1 MERITSNTVARRVL
15 FDNQRTLSRLADL
28 QYQLSSGRRINV
40 PSDDPSG
47 VRQSLLLRA
56 SFSGRRRDLTDAA
69 LLRALFAYPL
79 MTLKVTAAIH
89 WEALKL
95 WLKGVPPFRHTA
107 ADARSAT
114 TIVD

>member
-1 MERITSNTVARRVL
+1 MSPVVPMACLYRFHIEPPGERVLVAIDETDTQGLLLKASFAGARRP
-15 FDNQRTLSRLADL
+15 LSD
-28 QYQLSSGRRINV
+28 GE
-40 PSDDPSG
+40 
-47 VRQSLLLRA
+47 
-56 SFSGRRRDLTDAA
+56 

-95 WLKGVPPFRHTA
+95 WLKGVRYIARKPA
-107 ADARSAT
+107 AARVAT